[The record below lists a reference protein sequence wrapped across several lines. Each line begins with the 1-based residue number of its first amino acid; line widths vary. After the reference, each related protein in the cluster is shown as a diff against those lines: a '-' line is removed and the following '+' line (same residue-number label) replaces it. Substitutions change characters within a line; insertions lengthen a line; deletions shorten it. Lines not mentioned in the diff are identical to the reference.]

1 MGEVKRYRSPVR
13 AQQALENRRAVLR
26 AAREL
31 FVEQG
36 YGATTIEQIAKR
48 AGVSK
53 PTVFNSIGNKVEVF
67 RTVRDIAMA
76 GDDEPQT
83 VTQRSSVTAIAEA
96 PGLEAAVRAA
106 ADHIVRLCRRYHPIH
121 VALSGAAGTDL
132 AMAELYEE
140 AETQRHL
147 GAGHLLS
154 RLAAHGRLRPS
165 RARAQDR
172 LWLLMAPDHYAR
184 LVHARGWSERAY
196 RDWLAEEIR
205 ALFSQPRV
213 TSGTP
218 RGTPPARSRA
228 AG

>member
-13 AQQALENRRAVLR
+13 AELARENRRAVLR
-26 AAREL
+26 AARDL
-31 FVEQG
+31 FVEHG
-36 YGATTIEQIAKR
+36 YGATTIEQIATR

-53 PTVFNSIGNKVEVF
+53 PTVFNSVGNKVELF

-76 GDDEPQT
+76 GDEEPQT

-96 PGLEAAVRAA
+96 PDLAAAVRAA
-106 ADHIVRLCRRYHPIH
+106 ADHIARLCRRYHLIH
-121 VALSGAAGTDL
+121 VALAGAAGTDS
-132 AMAELYEE
+132 AMAELYDE
-140 AETQRHL
+140 AELQRHL

-184 LVHARGWSERAY
+184 LVRARGWSERAY
-196 RDWLAEEIR
+196 RDWLAEGIHG
-205 ALFSQPRV
+205 LFR
-213 TSGTP
+213 
-218 RGTPPARSRA
+218 
-228 AG
+228 